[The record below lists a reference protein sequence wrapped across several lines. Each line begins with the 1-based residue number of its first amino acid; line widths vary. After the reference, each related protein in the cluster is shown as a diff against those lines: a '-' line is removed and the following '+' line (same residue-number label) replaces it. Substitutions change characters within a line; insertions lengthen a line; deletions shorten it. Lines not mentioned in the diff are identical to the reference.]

1 MRCLQEWSGV
11 DLVPYGIDTD
21 EKWRPETQEI
31 FPDHKD
37 HFLTYDIDDLCDN
50 WPSTFPPTIDYIYCS
65 LWGTS
70 RFNTP
75 ESQYQLQTLLDRVSN
90 TGRLILGLY
99 GGNRF
104 AKGSDADKQERTIL
118 TNTIHRIQKLDYNIS
133 GQATST
139 SSNNIAI
146 WIDKSPQVS
155 ITIHPLQD
163 GEAETCE
170 NILRAL
176 PSWFGIEEAIVEYCG
191 DIKKMETYV
200 AKIDDQ
206 VVGFLTLNTHN
217 EFTAEIQVI
226 AVKEDTHRQGV
237 GKQLTHHIENIL
249 QTRTME
255 YLTVKTLGP
264 SKASKEYDLTRQ
276 FYMAMGFRPLEE
288 NDLWGKDNPCL
299 IMVKSITRQ

>member
-1 MRCLQEWSGV
+1 MTYSASFHELIESKKRTGALIAGCGMGTGNVDIQTWENRRQFIHSAIDKSGTILDIGCGNGFLLRCLQEWSGV
-11 DLVPYGIDTD
+11 DLVPYGID
-21 EKWRPETQEI
+21 
-31 FPDHKD
+31 
-37 HFLTYDIDDLCDN
+37 
-50 WPSTFPPTIDYIYCS
+50 
-65 LWGTS
+65 
-70 RFNTP
+70 
-75 ESQYQLQTLLDRVSN
+75 
-90 TGRLILGLY
+90 
-99 GGNRF
+99 
-104 AKGSDADKQERTIL
+104 
-118 TNTIHRIQKLDYNIS
+118 
-133 GQATST
+133 
-139 SSNNIAI
+139 
-146 WIDKSPQVS
+146 
-155 ITIHPLQD
+155 IHPLQD